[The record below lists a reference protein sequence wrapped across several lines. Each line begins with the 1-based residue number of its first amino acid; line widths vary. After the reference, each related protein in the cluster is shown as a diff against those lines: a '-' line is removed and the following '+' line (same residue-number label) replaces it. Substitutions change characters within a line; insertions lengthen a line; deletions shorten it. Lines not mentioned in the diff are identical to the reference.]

1 MKHKKPSIENGVYY
15 HIYQRTVD
23 RTTLFKSS
31 NDALFFISVYMM
43 YSIRYHIETIS
54 FCLMDNHFHVLCRAS
69 ESSLMDFVRDCTS
82 FFAVRYNHY
91 HKRTGPLFQRG
102 FGYAAKYGGKKIRT
116 CISYINNNPVEAH
129 LVDTMDKYV
138 WNLFAFGYSS
148 NPFSLPIRLKQSSQK
163 LRRSLKE
170 VDAACQQ
177 PGYLPYTVIE
187 HIFEGLAEKERLQLR
202 DYILKKCSPVN
213 YMKIRSI
220 FGDWDKAL
228 LAITSF
234 MGSEYDIKM

>member
-1 MKHKKPSIENGVYY
+1 
-15 HIYQRTVD
+15 
-23 RTTLFKSS
+23 
-31 NDALFFISVYMM
+31 M
-43 YSIRYHIETIS
+43 YSIKYNVDTIA
-54 FCLMDNHFHVLCRAS
+54 FCLMRNHFHVLCKTS
-69 ESSLMDFVRDCTS
+69 DSSLIDFIRDCTS
-82 FFAVRYNHY
+82 FFAFRYNKY

-102 FGYAAKYGGKKIRT
+102 FGYAAKYSSKKIRT

-129 LVDTMDKYV
+129 LVETMDKFV
-138 WNLFAFGYSS
+138 WNLFAFGNNS
-148 NPFSLPIRLKQSSQK
+148 NPFSQPIKLKRASQK

-170 VDAACQQ
+170 VEIAYNQSEH
-177 PGYLPYTVIE
+177 LPYVVLE
-187 HIFEGLAEKERLQLR
+187 HIFEGLSEKEKLQLR
-202 DYILKKCSPVN
+202 DYILKRYSPVN